1 MPEGLI
7 LKGIGGFYYIK
18 VNDDVIECK
27 ARGKFRK
34 DEVVPMVG
42 DYVDITMSDHE
53 HLKGNIEKIYPR
65 KTVLIRPAVANVDQ
79 VVIVVAVASP
89 KPNVTLVDKFLL
101 AAEHQNLDIIIC
113 FNKIDLDKKNKYID
127 LYNIYTRAGYKTVCT
142 SSKTKEGVKDLRKLF
157 HGKSTV
163 FAGASGVG
171 KSSLLNVI
179 DARFSLQTGEISK
192 KIRRGKHTTRHVELL
207 AITEES
213 YVVDT
218 PGFSSIDLMN
228 IPKDELA
235 ILFKEFRAYLPLCR
249 FRGCSHTSELG
260 CAIINAV
267 ENGEIDHARFQNYKY
282 FYNQL
287 RELEKQRYK

>member
-1 MPEGLI
+1 MPEGRI

-42 DYVDITMSDHE
+42 DYVDITMSDHDN
-53 HLKGNIEKIYPR
+53 LKGNIEKIYPR
-65 KTVLIRPAVANVDQ
+65 KTALIRPPVANVDQ
-79 VVIVVAVASP
+79 VVIIVAIASP
-89 KPNVTLVDKFLL
+89 KPNITLLDKFLL
-101 AAEHQNLDIIIC
+101 AAEYQNLDIIIC
-113 FNKIDLDKKNKYID
+113 FNKIDLDQKNKYID
-127 LYNIYTRAGYKTVCT
+127 LYNIYSRAGYKTVCT
-142 SSKTKEGVKDLRKLF
+142 SSKTKEGVNDLRKLF
-157 HGKSTV
+157 NGKTTV

-179 DARFSLQTGEISK
+179 DAKFSLQTGEVSK
-192 KIRRGKHTTRHVELL
+192 KISRGKHTTRHVELL

-228 IPKDELA
+228 IPKDELGN
-235 ILFKEFRAYLPLCR
+235 LFNEFKAYLPLCR
-249 FRGCSHTSELG
+249 FRGCSHTSEPD

-267 ENGEIDHARFQNYKY
+267 ENDEIDQSRYQNYNY

-287 RELEKQRYK
+287 KELEKKRYK